1 MSDTIHLATQT
12 PAGIKYNPNK
22 GYVQRRSLSTRI
34 YAAKPQ
40 TAAPK
45 SRVGPGAYEDDKA
58 AHGLKTAV
66 RRQKMAR
73 STEREIFGHLKEKK
87 KVPGVGQYSLDASK
101 TIYKGPVSRH
111 SKR

>member
-1 MSDTIHLATQT
+1 
-12 PAGIKYNPNK
+12 
-22 GYVQRRSLSTRI
+22 
-34 YAAKPQ
+34 
-40 TAAPK
+40 
-45 SRVGPGAYEDDKA
+45 
-58 AHGLKTAV
+58 
-66 RRQKMAR
+66 MAR